1 MKKFL
6 SLLLAAAMLCT
17 LLVGCGSK
25 SDDSNGDYK
34 PFVEVQ
40 GVSDDTILVGNTAAT
55 TGAYAT
61 VGVPFNAGME
71 AAFKAY
77 NDAGGFQG
85 KSIVLKHYDDGFDGA
100 QGMTYT
106 KQLVE
111 TDKVFAIVGHFGTNT
126 VGATLD
132 YLKEKGVPMVY
143 AATGIDDLYQEG
155 AKGNDAVIYS
165 VQPIYSAE
173 GRVLLARACC
183 PQGGRHG
190 PGRHQGGCHC
200 HHR

>member
-61 VGVPFNAGME
+61 VGVPFNPAWRLPSRLITMP
-71 AAFKAY
+71 AA
-77 NDAGGFQG
+77 
-85 KSIVLKHYDDGFDGA
+85 S
-100 QGMTYT
+100 
-106 KQLVE
+106 
-111 TDKVFAIVGHFGTNT
+111 
-126 VGATLD
+126 
-132 YLKEKGVPMVY
+132 
-143 AATGIDDLYQEG
+143 
-155 AKGNDAVIYS
+155 
-165 VQPIYSAE
+165 
-173 GRVLLARACC
+173 RARALSSSTMTTALMV
-183 PQGGRHG
+183 R
-190 PGRHQGGCHC
+190 RA
-200 HHR
+200 

>member
-1 MKKFL
+1 MP
-6 SLLLAAAMLCT
+6 AASRAR
-17 LLVGCGSK
+17 
-25 SDDSNGDYK
+25 
-34 PFVEVQ
+34 
-40 GVSDDTILVGNTAAT
+40 A
-55 TGAYAT
+55 
-61 VGVPFNAGME
+61 
-71 AAFKAY
+71 
-77 NDAGGFQG
+77 
-85 KSIVLKHYDDGFDGA
+85 IVLKHYDDGFDGA

-173 GRVLLARACC
+173 GRVLLARLLPTRRTAWAWAAPRWVSLPPPMTQAPVCW
-183 PQGGRHG
+183 QA
-190 PGRHQGGCHC
+190 
-200 HHR
+200 

>member
-71 AAFKAY
+71 AAFKAWVW
-77 NDAGGFQG
+77 AAPRWV
-85 KSIVLKHYDDGFDGA
+85 SLPPP
-100 QGMTYT
+100 MT
-106 KQLVE
+106 QAPVCWQ
-111 TDKVFAIVGHFGTNT
+111 A
-126 VGATLD
+126 
-132 YLKEKGVPMVY
+132 
-143 AATGIDDLYQEG
+143 
-155 AKGNDAVIYS
+155 
-165 VQPIYSAE
+165 
-173 GRVLLARACC
+173 
-183 PQGGRHG
+183 
-190 PGRHQGGCHC
+190 
-200 HHR
+200 

>member
-111 TDKVFAIVGHFGTNT
+111 TDKVFAMEETEFSIPMGGTISYA
-126 VGATLD
+126 GGDRL
-132 YLKEKGVPMVY
+132 GVTALALNCVSLSKNDAGVY
-143 AATGIDDLYQEG
+143 ALTPVSPIMSLADVVAAT
-155 AKGNDAVIYS
+155 K
-165 VQPIYSAE
+165 
-173 GRVLLARACC
+173 
-183 PQGGRHG
+183 
-190 PGRHQGGCHC
+190 
-200 HHR
+200 

>member
-1 MKKFL
+1 MKKIL

-132 YLKEKGVPMVY
+132 YLKEGGGVRHRF
-143 AATGIDDLYQEG
+143 LRRCECSE
-155 AKGNDAVIYS
+155 KR
-165 VQPIYSAE
+165 
-173 GRVLLARACC
+173 RV
-183 PQGGRHG
+183 
-190 PGRHQGGCHC
+190 
-200 HHR
+200 

>member
-61 VGVPFNAGME
+61 VGVPFNAGRE

-77 NDAGGFQG
+77 TAKTQFR
-85 KSIVLKHYDDGFDGA
+85 KSTRTQRDHL
-100 QGMTYT
+100 
-106 KQLVE
+106 
-111 TDKVFAIVGHFGTNT
+111 TNP
-126 VGATLD
+126 V
-132 YLKEKGVPMVY
+132 YLWR
-143 AATGIDDLYQEG
+143 T
-155 AKGNDAVIYS
+155 DAV
-165 VQPIYSAE
+165 
-173 GRVLLARACC
+173 
-183 PQGGRHG
+183 
-190 PGRHQGGCHC
+190 
-200 HHR
+200 